1 MRCFQGKIKAFSHA
15 SLLNCKICCEL
26 DTELVHQTWGILGDF
41 GTFVLLVGAINE
53 QEKLLSELTA
63 TCTYEAFSQPFPA
76 QTSDVCGSTVA
87 RRASRLQP
95 NAFLSQSRRSM
106 QGENKKMQQA

>member
-15 SLLNCKICCEL
+15 SLLNFCCEL

-53 QEKLLSELTA
+53 QEKLLSEPTA

-76 QTSDVCGSTVA
+76 QTSDVCGKHRGSPRVTSPTKCVLI
-87 RRASRLQP
+87 SSEP
-95 NAFLSQSRRSM
+95 PSM
-106 QGENKKMQQA
+106 QGVENKKMQKA